1 MGDDRAAALPK
12 AAQRVSIH
20 DIAALTGLS
29 IATVSRAINN
39 RDRIAPQTRAR
50 VLAALETVGYAP
62 SRAATSLSTG
72 RSGLIGLM
80 LGELRDPVALEVM
93 HGALATAVQAAYG
106 VVTYMTTEDHENGA
120 IYADVAARGSVDGVL
135 WLFPDRS
142 DLEFIVRLQAR
153 GIPLVLIEPEVAA
166 PGVPTVYADAFDDG
180 YRCTRYL
187 LDLGHRRIAL
197 CADALDWG
205 LEGRFLDGYHAALTD
220 ADVPIDPHLGIMAGW
235 SFEAGYDAAA
245 AWLRLLDPP
254 TAMCFWCDMAALGGM
269 AAARELG
276 VTIPDD
282 LSVIGYDDT
291 QLTAWVK
298 PALTTLRE
306 RRRGLTRVACA
317 LLLALIKGEVPP
329 REPVLVKTALIER
342 GSVTELRRPGD
353 GAS

>member
-1 MGDDRAAALPK
+1 MVDGREPTPAAG
-12 AAQRVSIH
+12 QRVNIH
-20 DIAALTGLS
+20 DVAALTGLS
-29 IATVSRAINN
+29 IATVSRAING
-39 RDRIAPQTRAR
+39 RPRIAPQTRAR
-50 VLAALETVGYAP
+50 VLAALEEVGYAP

-72 RSGLIGLM
+72 RTNLIGLM

-93 HGALATAVQAAYG
+93 HGALTTAVQADFG
-106 VVTYMTTEDHENGA
+106 VVTYMTTEAHENEA
-120 IYADVAARGSVDGVL
+120 LYADVAARGSVDGLL
-135 WLFPDRS
+135 WLFPQRRDQ
-142 DLEFIVRLQAR
+142 EFITRLQAR
-153 GIPLVLIEPEVAA
+153 GVPLVLIEPEVAT

-197 CADALDWG
+197 CADALEWG
-205 LEGRFLDGYHAALTD
+205 LEGRFLDGYRAAL
-220 ADVPIDPHLGIMAGW
+220 ADGGVPIDPDLGVMAGW
-235 SFEAGYDAAA
+235 SFEAGYDAALT
-245 AWLRLLDPP
+245 WLCRPDPP

-306 RRRGLTRVACA
+306 RRRGLTRVACT
-317 LLLALIKGEVPP
+317 LLLALLKGEAPP
-329 REPVLVKTALIER
+329 DGPVLVKAELIER
-342 GSVTELRRPGD
+342 GSVAGPSPSTHGP
-353 GAS
+353 